1 MAIPKVC
8 GIETEFGI
16 FNPSAPDANPI
27 QLSSL
32 LVNAYVTSLDRP
44 SSKVAWDFEDEQPG
58 NDARGWHLG
67 GSMPPEV

>member
-16 FNPSAPDANPI
+16 INPGAPDANPI

-32 LVNAYVTSLDRP
+32 LVNAYVSSLNRT
-44 SSKVAWDFEDEQPG
+44 SSKVSWDFEDEQPG
-58 NDARGWHLG
+58 NDARGW
-67 GSMPPEV
+67 